1 ARLEEMDTEE
11 IKRRNPE
18 VVLIDELAHTNVPG
32 SANAKRYEDV
42 LELLAAG
49 ISVITTVN
57 VQHLESLNDAVEQI
71 TGVRVRE
78 TVPDHILRLADE
90 VQLIDVTPQSL
101 QQRMKEG
108 KIYAANKVQQA
119 LNHFFKTGN
128 LIALR
133 ELALREIADDVD
145 ERLEAWERGSS
156 LRGPWRRKEVI
167 YVCVNDVEQAERL
180 IRRGFRIA
188 YRLKAD
194 WYVTV
199 VHPHQTEADAEQTER
214 LHTLSQLT
222 ERLGGHFECEHAHHP
237 REVADIHLRQA
248 TKYRATQIIVG
259 QSRGTLWSKWL
270 RPSVEKKLLR
280 TARHIDVLVVARSFQ
295 LKRS

>member
-1 ARLEEMDTEE
+1 S
-11 IKRRNPE
+11 KYK
-18 VVLIDELAHTNVPG
+18 
-32 SANAKRYEDV
+32 KRYEDV
-42 LELLAAG
+42 LDILAAG

-101 QQRMKEG
+101 QQRMREG
-108 KIYAANKVQQA
+108 KIYALEKVQQA
-119 LNHFFKTGN
+119 LGNFFKTGN

-145 ERLEAWERGSS
+145 ERLESWERSHS

-167 YVCVNDVEQAERL
+167 YVCVNCMKQAERL

-188 YRLKAD
+188 YRLKAV
-194 WYVTV
+194 WYVAFVRLEHTV
-199 VHPHQTEADAEQTER
+199 QSEESAER
-214 LHTLSQLT
+214 LEALRKLT
-222 ERLGGHFECEHAHHP
+222 ERLGGTFEIRQSKTTKQIP
-237 REVADIHLRQA
+237 KVLVAQA
-248 TKYRATQIIVG
+248 TDYGATQIIAG
-259 QSRGTLWSKWL
+259 QSKSSFWEEL
-270 RPSVEKKLLR
+270 RHGSVVKDLLR
-280 TARHIDVLVVARSFQ
+280 SARHMDVLVVADYDPSDRPSGVGFI
-295 LKRS
+295 